1 MKTTETNTPG
11 DIKFKF
17 KNAFKKTQQELE
29 EMALQFS
36 LGKAEAS
43 DKFEETKKEFKAKV
57 EEWKKFFTDKDSKGK
72 EAIEKLT
79 ASFEELQ
86 LQLSLGKADAK
97 DYFEKQKQAILLSIN
112 KIEEE
117 IKEKP
122 ALNELLS
129 DFRNEGD
136 KLKLKLEILQLKFEL
151 KKFQITDDF
160 KSAMKNVRIESE
172 KILDRVEDKW
182 DKTKSKYTDFND
194 EMTLVYSH
202 LKKAIK
208 SL

>member
-1 MKTTETNTPG
+1 METKERSTPG
-11 DIKFKF
+11 DLKFKF
-17 KNAFKKTQQELE
+17 SNALRKTQQELE
-29 EMALQFS
+29 EMAVQFS

-57 EEWKKFFTDKDSKGK
+57 EEWKKFFTDKDSKGTD
-72 EAIEKLT
+72 AIQKVLI
-79 ASFEELQ
+79 AFEELQ
-86 LQLSLGKADAK
+86 VQLSLGKADAK
-97 DYFEKQKQAILLSIN
+97 DYFEKQKKSILLSIN

-136 KLKLKLEILQLKFEL
+136 KIKLKLEILQLKFEL
-151 KKFQITDDF
+151 KKFEITDDF

-172 KILDRVEDKW
+172 KILDRVEGKW